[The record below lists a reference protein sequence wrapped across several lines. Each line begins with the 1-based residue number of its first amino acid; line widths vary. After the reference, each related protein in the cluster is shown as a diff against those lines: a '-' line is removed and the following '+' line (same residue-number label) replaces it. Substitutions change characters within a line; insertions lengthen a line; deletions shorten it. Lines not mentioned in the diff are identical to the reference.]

1 MLIWWSILNSE
12 KKLCLQNALVEGN
25 EASLEETSIW
35 LPLTLTTLKRKKK
48 TNIFFH
54 SKILVIIL
62 FLGHCPFAEDT
73 YFYNLTCTRA
83 CIHFLNARFMMYL
96 FHFHCS
102 LGVTCT
108 HVHQNLHRIFTH
120 IYHQI
125 LSHWKNCALIYF
137 GLPKYFF
144 EAPPLTLM
152 VRMAGLECICL
163 HYYLLQSAN
172 QS

>member
-1 MLIWWSILNSE
+1 MKPAW
-12 KKLCLQNALVEGN
+12 KKLQFGFRWH
-25 EASLEETSIW
+25 W
-35 LPLTLTTLKRKKK
+35 LHQKEKEN
-48 TNIFFH
+48 NIFFH
-54 SKILVIIL
+54 SKIWVIIL
-62 FLGHCPFAEDT
+62 FLGHCPFVEDT

-83 CIHFLNARFMMYL
+83 CIHFLHARFMMYL

-108 HVHQNLHRIFTH
+108 HVHQNLHRIFTQ

-125 LSHWKNCALIYF
+125 LSHWKNCALIFF
-137 GLPKYFF
+137 GPPKYFF
-144 EAPPLTLM
+144 EAPPLTLR
-152 VRMAGLECICL
+152 VRMADLECICL